1 MVLLGSV
8 GMVLLGGV
16 GMVLLIWCCWRGV
29 GMVLAWCWLFFPIGT
44 FEVGYK
50 VDLQLSRFH
59 FYFQGSDTREG
70 PVRVLG
76 LRIRTRSKKMG
87 ALKIAKM

>member
-29 GMVLAWCWLFFPIGT
+29 GMVLVLAWCWLFFPIGT

-50 VDLQLSRFH
+50 VDLQLSSFH
-59 FYFQGSDTREG
+59 F
-70 PVRVLG
+70 
-76 LRIRTRSKKMG
+76 
-87 ALKIAKM
+87 

>member
-1 MVLLGSV
+1 MVLLAWCWH
-8 GMVLLGGV
+8 GV
-16 GMVLLIWCCWRGV
+16 GV
-29 GMVLAWCWLFFPIGT
+29 GMVLAWCWLFFPMGT

-50 VDLQLSRFH
+50 VDLQLSSFH